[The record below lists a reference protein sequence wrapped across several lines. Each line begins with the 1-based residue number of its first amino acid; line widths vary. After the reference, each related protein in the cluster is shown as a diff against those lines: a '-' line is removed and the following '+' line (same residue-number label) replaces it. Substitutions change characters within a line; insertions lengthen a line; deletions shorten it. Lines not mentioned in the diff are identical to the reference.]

1 MKLLNFNSQN
11 IICSG
16 LTVPKAKSALNVLL
30 KATNNIGDIKM
41 LDTYQVE
48 FYNKDGQRVGMQVQ
62 AYSSYDAQRFV
73 EQMPNYNYLAQFPT
87 KIN

>member
-1 MKLLNFNSQN
+1 MLNFDKY
-11 IICSG
+11 
-16 LTVPKAKSALNVLL
+16 LRTVDSTKTTSALNVLL
-30 KATNNIGDIKM
+30 KTTLHNNIGDIKM

>member
-1 MKLLNFNSQN
+1 M
-11 IICSG
+11 
-16 LTVPKAKSALNVLL
+16 
-30 KATNNIGDIKM
+30 M
-41 LDTYQVE
+41 DTYRVE

-87 KIN
+87 KVN